1 VAHRPESIGPT
12 AFEPETI
19 NILSAALDEAW
30 YQVEGDKACPYRKS
44 NPDILMMQ
52 ST

>member
-30 YQVEGDKACPYRKS
+30 YQVEGDKAAYKVDRRG
-44 NPDILMMQ
+44 
-52 ST
+52 